1 MVLDMH
7 QAAGASWKQEITK
20 PSGRK
25 TSHVGL
31 SCAERQKNLVLVRKR
46 EKWENVS
53 VSGWHK
59 FLCRICAVMSIDLLC
74 VEVRHHES
82 SYTIHCLNVTVASNR
97 FLSSSSLMM
106 CNYIIWRLLTCAFKE
121 KLVA

>member
-1 MVLDMH
+1 MH
-7 QAAGASWKQEITK
+7 QAAGACWKQEIITK

-31 SCAERQKNLVLVRKR
+31 ACGEHQKNLLLVRIR
-46 EKWENVS
+46 EKSENVS

-59 FLCRICAVMSIDLLC
+59 SLFRICAVMPVDLPC

-82 SYTIHCLNVTVASNR
+82 SYITHYLNIRVASKH

-106 CNYIIWRLLTCAFKE
+106 CNDII
-121 KLVA
+121 